1 MGSRSR
7 RDPVLEANLPWLRRM
22 LAVDAA
28 EALGD
33 AEGALAIVEDMPVG
47 ADGRPWWRPE
57 RIRRLRQIVALGED
71 APEWV
76 IRRWVVAQAA
86 QARPRRPQQAR
97 DVAVRTRGGA
107 STLWGVDHEDAMS
120 KVVDHDWVYRQ
131 LVLHEHGGLAAFVE
145 RAATPALLGRAGDM
159 RSWIGVPMGGF
170 ELLAEMSDR
179 LLWRDLASTQTIE
192 TLNLGGAAMMAI
204 GEAVLG
210 RVVSAGDVHLFESAP
225 LCVPIDVAREVAAS
239 PSGWVDVLGRAC
251 RDVHGEMLSL
261 LIARMH
267 HFDLLFDVPATL
279 RRHLIEPPDPELR
292 SDQVGSGGN
301 GTEYD
306 VALVLAAMSGEL
318 QHPDDDRCMC
328 GQCDDARPVGA
339 LVAAALLEPET
350 LGALTPLLV
359 SSDAL
364 ALRFLEQTLVTPADV
379 VCRRIR
385 ARLDAAA

>member
-107 STLWGVDHEDAMS
+107 STLWESTTRMRCRRSSTTTGSTA
-120 KVVDHDWVYRQ
+120 R

-170 ELLAEMSDR
+170 EPWQR
-179 LLWRDLASTQTIE
+179 
-192 TLNLGGAAMMAI
+192 
-204 GEAVLG
+204 
-210 RVVSAGDVHLFESAP
+210 
-225 LCVPIDVAREVAAS
+225 
-239 PSGWVDVLGRAC
+239 
-251 RDVHGEMLSL
+251 
-261 LIARMH
+261 
-267 HFDLLFDVPATL
+267 
-279 RRHLIEPPDPELR
+279 
-292 SDQVGSGGN
+292 
-301 GTEYD
+301 
-306 VALVLAAMSGEL
+306 
-318 QHPDDDRCMC
+318 
-328 GQCDDARPVGA
+328 
-339 LVAAALLEPET
+339 
-350 LGALTPLLV
+350 
-359 SSDAL
+359 
-364 ALRFLEQTLVTPADV
+364 
-379 VCRRIR
+379 
-385 ARLDAAA
+385 